1 MHVHGVRGVRALI
14 EVFMLTLSTLNKVYV
29 GKLFPSTMRFGA

>member
-14 EVFMLTLSTLNKVYV
+14 EVSMVTMSTLNKVYV
-29 GKLFPSTMRFGA
+29 GKFFPSAMRFGA